1 MKELMKKTL
10 PFLFV
15 ILLGAGFIVCDW
27 GDESD
32 ETTFVPTG
40 QPGGECTYNVAMEF
54 RLDEH
59 VDSGE
64 SDVVVPSVSGSDFKI
79 YKVPTYLTN
88 SSSTCPKVTDGPF
101 LGGDSIPTTVERD
114 GNTLKVIAPLGTT
127 EFTLSGDAL
136 SSTPFNVDDAFCI
149 NVLSEVSGTIDYAGD
164 RITINYKKT
173 VTDTGMGYCPAF

>member
-15 ILLGAGFIVCDW
+15 IVLGVAFIVCDW
-27 GDESD
+27 GEESD
-32 ETTFVPTG
+32 DTTLIPTG

-64 SDVVVPSVSGSDFKI
+64 SDVVEPSGSGSDFKI

-88 SSSTCPKVTDGPF
+88 SSSSCPKVADGAF
-101 LGGDSIPTTVERD
+101 LNGEPIPTTVERD
-114 GNTLKVIAPLGTT
+114 GTTLSVIAPLGTT
-127 EFTLSGDAL
+127 EFTLSGDSL

-149 NVLSEVSGTIDYAGD
+149 NVLSEVTGTINYASE

-173 VTDTGMGYCPAF
+173 VTDSGLGYCPAF